1 MLLGV
6 TIVLSNDFSEIKK
19 DERSWQDHQGGDLQT
34 RAYERP
40 GTHLVINGQYARVAE
55 ALQLSSGMRLLDL
68 GCGAGLFLGWL
79 APRMQAEYHGLDL
92 SFNSLKSIQAENS
105 KLGLTVG
112 DAELLPYQEATFD
125 RISCNGAA
133 HHLLDL
139 RSALRE
145 LYRVL
150 VPGGILVMYEPT
162 ATAVANAV
170 RGAFSIDKYES
181 PADLAHKDEFTRA
194 GVETLLVEEGF
205 TGISSSF
212 HDFLAY
218 PLSGMYINL
227 PLGRSRSAMKFLT
240 RLESKLERWTI
251 FKPITDLF
259 AWRLLVVASKPK
271 QPISRS

>member
-6 TIVLSNDFSEIKK
+6 TFVLSNDFSEIKK
-19 DERSWQDHQGGDLQT
+19 DERSWQDRQGGDLQT
-34 RAYERP
+34 RSYERP
-40 GTHLVINGQYARVAE
+40 GTHLVINSQYARVAE

-112 DAELLPYQEATFD
+112 DAELLPYQDASFD
-125 RISCNGAA
+125 RVSCNGAA

-162 ATAVANAV
+162 ATPVANALRKV
-170 RGAFSIDKYES
+170 FLSSDRYES

-194 GVETLLVEEGF
+194 GVETLLIEEGF
-205 TGISSSF
+205 TEISSSF

-227 PLGRSRSAMKFLT
+227 PLSRSRSAMKFLT
-240 RLESKLERWTI
+240 RLENKLERWTI
-251 FKPITDLF
+251 LKPITDVF
-259 AWRLLVVASKPK
+259 AWRLLVVATKPNE
-271 QPISRS
+271 

>member
-1 MLLGV
+1 M
-6 TIVLSNDFSEIKK
+6 TFVLSNDFSEIKK
-19 DERSWQDHQGGDLQT
+19 EERSWQDLQGGDLQA
-34 RAYERP
+34 RSYERP
-40 GTHLVINGQYARVAE
+40 GTHVVINEQYARVAE
-55 ALQLSSGMRLLDL
+55 ALQLSPGMRLLDL

-79 APRMQAEYHGLDL
+79 APRVQAEYHGLDL
-92 SFNSLKSIQAENS
+92 SFNSLKSIRKENS

-112 DAELLPYQEATFD
+112 DAELLPYQDASFD

-139 RSALRE
+139 RSALRDV
-145 LYRVL
+145 YRVL

-170 RGAFSIDKYES
+170 RRVFLSSDKYES

-194 GVETLLVEEGF
+194 GVETLLVEQGF
-205 TGISSSF
+205 TEISSSF

-227 PLGRSRSAMKFLT
+227 PLSRSRLAMEFLT
-240 RLESKLERWTI
+240 RLEGKIERWTI
-251 FKPITDLF
+251 LKSITDVF
-259 AWRLLVVASKPK
+259 AWRLLVVATKPNAE
-271 QPISRS
+271 R